1 MCGVWRRLKL
11 RRLSCAVE
19 KGHDPDSRES
29 DQTVVGGG
37 EAAGGAVPA
46 RMEGNDSMFV
56 DDHARCIV
64 WSGRSRC
71 S

>member
-1 MCGVWRRLKL
+1 MCRGWQRLKL

-46 RMEGNDSMFV
+46 RMEGNKSMLV

-64 WSGRSRC
+64 RSGRGRYG
-71 S
+71 